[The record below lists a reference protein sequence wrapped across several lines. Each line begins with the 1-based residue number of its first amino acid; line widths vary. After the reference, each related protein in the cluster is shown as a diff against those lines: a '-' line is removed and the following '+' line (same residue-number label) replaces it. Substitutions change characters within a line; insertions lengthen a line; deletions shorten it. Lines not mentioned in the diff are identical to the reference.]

1 MTDARR
7 MESTGHTL
15 SIREK
20 LGYSLG
26 DLAANLIFQTL
37 ITYLAFFYTDV
48 YRLPPATAATIIFVI
63 GVLGAF
69 VFTPLI
75 GIAAD
80 RTVSRWGKFRPWI
93 LWTAIPFGVLSLLA
107 FSTPDLA
114 PRAKVVYA
122 LATYGL
128 LMLVYAANNL
138 PYSALSGVLTGSMA
152 QRNSL
157 SAYRFVAVMIAQFI
171 IQVLLLPLVLILGDG
186 DRVLGFERVMTVFAV
201 VGTVFFLITFA
212 TTRERIVPA
221 KEQTAGV
228 LQDLSDLLRNRPWKV
243 MLALTILVFINL
255 SLKGGTYVYYFQY
268 YMSEAALAGFL
279 DTSGFNGVIGAVNAT
294 LNGLGLAGFAWPKDP
309 ATSAFSLFNACGIV
323 CMILGIGVSRR
334 LADRFGKRDVFGGA
348 LLVSTVFLLAFYFF
362 PPTAVAVAFA
372 AFMLHGFCYG
382 VTIPLL
388 WAMIAD
394 VADYSEWKNH
404 RRATAIVFSAM
415 LCGLKIGLSIG
426 GALVAGILAHH
437 GYQAGAPQQPE
448 AVVDGIRLTVSVYCS
463 LPFLAAV
470 ALLFL
475 YEINKRMETRIE
487 QDLQSR
493 RQGSDLHQLAAHAIS
508 QPLVSHIY
516 TADPSAHVFEGR
528 LYIYPSHDIDSGAP
542 FDDEGGH
549 FGMQDYHVLRMDTPE
564 GEATDCGVAL
574 HVRDVP
580 WASQQM
586 WAPDA
591 ASRNGCYYLYFPAK
605 DAHGR
610 FRIGVAAA
618 DRPEG
623 PFTPEP
629 EPIDGAYS
637 IDPAVFEDDDGTHY
651 LCFGG
656 IWGGQLQKYRDNRYD
671 PAHEEPAGEASALGP
686 RIGRLDAGMTRLAEP
701 TREIVILDEHGQPLR
716 ADDHARRFFEGPWLH
731 KHQGRYYLS
740 YSTGDTHLLCY
751 ATSDSPYGPF
761 TYRGVILT
769 PVVGWTTHHSICA
782 FQGRWYLFY
791 HDALLSGGVTHLR
804 SVKCTP
810 LHMETDGSIRT
821 IHPYGT

>member
-7 MESTGHTL
+7 RESTAHTL

-48 YRLPPATAATIIFVI
+48 FRLPPATAATIIFVI
-63 GVLGAF
+63 GLLGAF

-80 RTVSRWGKFRPWI
+80 RTATRWGKFRPWI

-107 FSTPDLA
+107 FSTPDLGEHG
-114 PRAKVVYA
+114 KVVYA
-122 LATYGL
+122 LTTYGL

-186 DRVLGFERVMTVFAV
+186 DRVQGFERVMTVFAV
-201 VGTVFFLITFA
+201 VGTAFFLITFA

-221 KEQTAGV
+221 REQTGGV
-228 LQDLSDLLRNRPWKV
+228 LQDLTDLLRNRPWQV
-243 MLALTILVFINL
+243 MLALTVLVFINL
-255 SLKGGTYVYYFQY
+255 ALKGGTYVYYFQY
-268 YMSEAALAGFL
+268 YMREAALTGFL
-279 DTSGFNGVIGAVNAT
+279 DSSGFNHFIDEVNTA
-294 LNGLGLAGFAWPKDP
+294 LSGWGLSGFTWPKDP
-309 ATSAFSLFNACGIV
+309 ATSAFSLFNACGIL
-323 CMILGIGVSRR
+323 CMILGIGVSRH
-334 LADRFGKRDVFGGA
+334 LADRFGKRSVFGGA
-348 LLVSTVFLLAFYFF
+348 LLASTVFLLAFYFF
-362 PPTAVAVAFA
+362 PPTAVAVAFG
-372 AFMLHGFCYG
+372 AFMLHGFFYG
-382 VTIPLL
+382 ITIPLL

-404 RRATAIVFSAM
+404 RRATAIIFSAM

-437 GYQAGAPQQPE
+437 GYQAGAEQQPQ

-463 LPFLAAV
+463 LPFLLAV
-470 ALLFL
+470 TLLLL
-475 YEINKRMETRIE
+475 YEIDRKMEARIE
-487 QDLQSR
+487 HDLHAR
-493 RQGSDLHQLAAHAIS
+493 RQAGNVDQLAARAIS
-508 QPLVSHIY
+508 QPLVTHIH

-549 FGMQDYHVLRMDTPE
+549 FGMEDYHVLRMDTPT
-564 GEATDCGVAL
+564 GETTDCGVAL

-580 WASQQM
+580 WAAQQM

-591 ASRNGCYYLYFPAK
+591 ACRDGRYYLYFPAK
-605 DAHGR
+605 DRQGM
-610 FRIGVAAA
+610 FRIGVAASH
-618 DRPEG
+618 RPEG
-623 PFTPEP
+623 PFIPEP
-629 EPIDGAYS
+629 EPMAGTYS
-637 IDPAVFEDDDGTHY
+637 IDPAVYEDDDGTHY
-651 LCFGG
+651 LYFGG

-671 PAHEEPAGEASALGP
+671 AAHEEPAGDAPALGP
-686 RIGRLDAGMTRLAEP
+686 RVGRLDACMTRLAEP
-701 TREIVILDEHGQPLR
+701 TREIIILDEHGQPLR

-731 KHQGRYYLS
+731 KYQGRYYLS

-751 ATSDSPYGPF
+751 AVGDSPYGPF
-761 TYRGVILT
+761 TYGGVILT

-782 FQGRWYLFY
+782 FEGQWYLFY
-791 HDALLSGGVTHLR
+791 HDAVLSGGVTHLR

-810 LHMETDGSIRT
+810 LHIEADGSIRT
-821 IHPYGT
+821 IHPYGA

>member
-279 DTSGFNGVIGAVNAT
+279 DSSGFNRCIGAVNAA

-382 VTIPLL
+382 ITIPLL

-493 RQGSDLHQLAAHAIS
+493 RQGSDLQQLAAHAIS

-528 LYIYPSHDIDSGAP
+528 LYIYPSHDIDSGTP

-591 ASRNGCYYLYFPAK
+591 ASRDGRYYLYFPAK
-605 DAHGR
+605 DAHGM

-629 EPIDGAYS
+629 EPIKGAYS

-671 PAHEEPAGEASALGP
+671 PAHEEPAGDAQALGP
-686 RIGRLDAGMTRLAEP
+686 RIGRLDACMTRLAEP
-701 TREIVILDEHGQPLR
+701 TREIIILDEHGQPLR

-810 LHMETDGSIRT
+810 LHMEADGSIRT